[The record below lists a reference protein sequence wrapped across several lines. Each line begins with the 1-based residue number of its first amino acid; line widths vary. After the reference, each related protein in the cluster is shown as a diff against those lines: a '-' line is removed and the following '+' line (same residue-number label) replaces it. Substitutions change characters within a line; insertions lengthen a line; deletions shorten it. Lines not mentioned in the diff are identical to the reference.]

1 MRYLSAITIFFL
13 YFSASEAQ
21 NVGDDWPLF
30 RGKADLSGKYE
41 SELPSSPGLLWSK
54 STGARTKSSP
64 VISEGTVY
72 FGNDKGSLIAVSTDG
87 KIKWKYEAVSAIDAP
102 PMVFGKKIIFGSND
116 GVL

>member
-41 SELPSSPGLLWSK
+41 SELPSSPGLY
-54 STGARTKSSP
+54 G
-64 VISEGTVY
+64 VY
-72 FGNDKGSLIAVSTDG
+72 LQVQEQSLHQ
-87 KIKWKYEAVSAIDAP
+87 
-102 PMVFGKKIIFGSND
+102 
-116 GVL
+116 